1 MEGSASWLHIF
12 QVRSSAVD
20 LISYRPLLSHNA
32 ANNFVQYSL
41 PLQCTRKQSS
51 CTSLSILASI
61 NSAREQQYTV
71 TNKHKVVHGK

>member
-12 QVRSSAVD
+12 QVRSPAVD

-41 PLQCTRKQSS
+41 PLQCTRKQRS
-51 CTSLSILASI
+51 CTSLSIQRANNNILSLI
-61 NSAREQQYTV
+61 NT
-71 TNKHKVVHGK
+71 K